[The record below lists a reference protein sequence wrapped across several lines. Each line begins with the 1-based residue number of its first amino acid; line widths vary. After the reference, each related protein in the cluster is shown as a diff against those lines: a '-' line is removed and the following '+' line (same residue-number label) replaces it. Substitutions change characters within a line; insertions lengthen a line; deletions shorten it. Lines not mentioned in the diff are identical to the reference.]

1 MISKAHTTCRASFP
15 FVPDKVPRK
24 LACNGPGSAYQLT
37 NSASLDWYKQMTA
50 KQRLRLEL
58 THPSRLT
65 YCRTTA
71 IILSEEPL
79 VHTVWGI
86 TSLTPLEA
94 ACNEYTHNRWH
105 KDQKD
110 QKRWHHN
117 IENICTHKIS
127 LPGTILISTS
137 RFKYCIL
144 YTCLTYGWPPLGKLM
159 QFEPTLIFDMRHSSI
174 TSESL
179 TPLTNYTAFLN
190 EGKTTTTGDEYYRA
204 QSGSFFSSTYCY
216 TIKKSLS
223 RWEMLP
229 NQAVVGL

>member
-15 FVPDKVPRK
+15 FVPDKVPGK
-24 LACNGPGSAYQLT
+24 LVCNGPGSAYQLT

-50 KQRLRLEL
+50 KQRLRLKQ

-110 QKRWHHN
+110 QKRWHQHRKYLYSQN
-117 IENICTHKIS
+117 KS
-127 LPGTILISTS
+127 S
-137 RFKYCIL
+137 RYSIDIHLSRLKYCIPVL
-144 YTCLTYGWPPLGKLM
+144 LMDGLHWAGWCSLNPHLFLTWG
-159 QFEPTLIFDMRHSSI
+159 
-174 TSESL
+174 
-179 TPLTNYTAFLN
+179 TAVLLL
-190 EGKTTTTGDEYYRA
+190 K
-204 QSGSFFSSTYCY
+204 
-216 TIKKSLS
+216 
-223 RWEMLP
+223 
-229 NQAVVGL
+229 V